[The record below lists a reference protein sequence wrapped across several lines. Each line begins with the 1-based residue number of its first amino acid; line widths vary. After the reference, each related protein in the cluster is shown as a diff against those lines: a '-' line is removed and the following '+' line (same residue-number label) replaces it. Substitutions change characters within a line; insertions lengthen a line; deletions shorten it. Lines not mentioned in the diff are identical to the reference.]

1 MMSICRAAVL
11 REPELGKKGQSGAR
25 FKPLQIEEIEVAA
38 PGSHEL
44 LIKVLA
50 AGLCHSDLS
59 VMNGSRPRPLPMLL
73 GHEACGEI
81 SALGDGVDRFV
92 VGDRVVF
99 SFVPSCGHCL
109 FCAGGRPSLCQRAAE
124 SNGIGS
130 LLSGERRF
138 KDKNGYALNHHLGVS
153 AFSELTVVSDCSA
166 VKVDKD
172 LAPEIAALFGC
183 AVLTGVGAVINTA
196 KVPVGQSV
204 IIFGMGGVGLAALLG
219 AVAAGAYPVVCVDIV
234 ESKLEMAQT
243 LGATH
248 VINSIGL
255 STEDTVEA
263 VKKITSG
270 GAAYV
275 FETVGNEQALNQAYL
290 STARGG
296 TTVAVGLPHPSKQFS
311 ISAASLVAEERT
323 VKGSYMGS
331 SVPIA
336 DIPRLIALYR
346 SGQLPVEKLI
356 SARLTL
362 DQINYGFEQLDQ
374 GAAIRQ
380 IVLF

>member
-1 MMSICRAAVL
+1 MVNICRAAVL
-11 REPELGKKGQSGAR
+11 RDSDLGQSGAR
-25 FKPLQIEEIEVAA
+25 FKPLQIEKVEVAA
-38 PGSHEL
+38 PAAHEL
-44 LIKVLA
+44 LVKVLA

-73 GHEACGEI
+73 GHEACGEVV
-81 SALGDGVDRFV
+81 ALGDGVDRFA

-99 SFVPSCGHCL
+99 SFVPSCGHCQ
-109 FCAGGRPSLCQRAAE
+109 FCAGGRPSLCELAAKA
-124 SNGIGS
+124 NAAGA

-138 KDKNGYALNHHLGVS
+138 KDKDGHALNHHLGVS
-153 AFSELTVVSDCSA
+153 AFSELTVVSDNSA
-166 VKVDKD
+166 VKVDRD

-196 KVPVGQSV
+196 RVSAGQSV

-234 ESKLEMAQT
+234 PGKLEMAQT
-243 LGATH
+243 LGATD
-248 VINSIGL
+248 VFNSKGL
-255 STEDTVEA
+255 STEDIVET
-263 VKKITSG
+263 VKKMTGG
-270 GAAYV
+270 GASFV
-275 FETVGNEQALNQAYL
+275 FETVGNELALNQAYL
-290 STARGG
+290 CTARGG
-296 TTVAVGLPHPSKQFS
+296 TTVAVGLPHPAKLFS
-311 ISAASLVAEERT
+311 VSAASLVAEERT

-331 SVPIA
+331 AVPVI
-336 DIPRLIALYR
+336 DIPRLISLYR
-346 SGQLPVEKLI
+346 AGRLPVEKLI
-356 SARLTL
+356 SGRLTL